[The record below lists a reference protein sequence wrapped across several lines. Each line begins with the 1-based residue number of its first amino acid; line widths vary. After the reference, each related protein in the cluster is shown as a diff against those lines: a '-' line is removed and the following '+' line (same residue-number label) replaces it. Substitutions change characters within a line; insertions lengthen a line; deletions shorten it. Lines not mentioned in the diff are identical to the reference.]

1 MKTLT
6 QTVTCHSG
14 QTLHNFN
21 FLQKSSILSR
31 CWQLSAASLFVAIFG
46 STTSWGQ
53 VSLTELLNAV
63 ENDRVAESAEY
74 RERQQEFEQN
84 VARQQQILDTTNER
98 IVEQE
103 TEQNRLS
110 DQFEA
115 NEVIIADKREI
126 LRNRRG
132 DLNELF
138 GTLQGVAGDFLS
150 NFQDS
155 LISAQYPGRAGE
167 LEVIIERAGSTI
179 EQLNIS
185 EMERFWYFMHQEVT
199 ESGRVVTYNGDIA
212 LPSGDTTNRTIT
224 RIGAFNAISDG
235 EYLNYQGEVGHLQVL
250 PRQPDSEVL
259 GAARDLQS
267 STTGFTRTG
276 IDPTGG
282 VGGQVMANLVNFPS
296 ASEQVQANAGV
307 IGFIIIGVGVVGIL
321 LAFYRLLMLTL
332 VSVQVRN
339 QLKSEKPA
347 KNNPLGRVLLIADAN
362 PDADTETLEL
372 KLGEAILKETPSLES
387 MLTLIKMIATIAP
400 LGGLLG
406 TVTGM
411 IQVFQQITVY
421 GAGDPTIMAGGIS
434 QALMTTV
441 LGIVVAIPTIFMH
454 TVVKSRSDNIIHI
467 LEEQATGM
475 IAQKA
480 ERSAGGQ

>member
-1 MKTLT
+1 MKAL
-6 QTVTCHSG
+6 
-14 QTLHNFN
+14 
-21 FLQKSSILSR
+21 KILGG
-31 CWQLSAASLFVAIFG
+31 LSAASFFLIC
-46 STTSWGQ
+46 STQLSAQ
-53 VSLTELLNAV
+53 SASLADLLDAV
-63 ENDRVAESAEY
+63 ENDRVAESEAY
-74 RERQQEFEQN
+74 RTRLQEFEQN
-84 VARQQQILDTTNER
+84 AARQQQILDTTNNR
-98 IVEQE
+98 ITEQE
-103 TEQNRLS
+103 EEQVRLS

-115 NEVIIADKREI
+115 NELIIADKREV

-150 NFQDS
+150 NFQNS
-155 LISAQYPGRAGE
+155 LISAQYPGRSAE
-167 LEVIIERAGSTI
+167 LERIIERAGSTI

-212 LPSGDTTNRTIT
+212 LPSGDTANRTIT

-235 EYLNYQGEVGHLQVL
+235 EYLSYTGAVGHLQVL
-250 PRQPDSEVL
+250 PRQPAADVL
-259 GAARDLQS
+259 ASARALQS
-267 STTGFTRTG
+267 ASSGLVRVG

-296 ASEQVQANAGV
+296 AQEQVEANAGV

-321 LAFYRLLMLTL
+321 LGFYRLLMLTL
-332 VSVQVRN
+332 VSIKVRS
-339 QLKSEKPA
+339 QLKSDKPA
-347 KNNPLGRVLLIADAN
+347 KNNPLGRVLLVAESN
-362 PDADTETLEL
+362 PSADTETLEL

-480 ERSAGGQ
+480 ERSAGSRA

>member
-1 MKTLT
+1 MKAL
-6 QTVTCHSG
+6 
-14 QTLHNFN
+14 
-21 FLQKSSILSR
+21 KILSGI
-31 CWQLSAASLFVAIFG
+31 SAASLLLIG
-46 STTSWGQ
+46 SAQLSAQTS
-53 VSLTELLNAV
+53 LADLLDAV
-63 ENDRVAESAEY
+63 ENDRVAESEGY
-74 RERQQEFEQN
+74 RERLQEFEQN
-84 VARQQQILDTTNER
+84 AARQQQILQTTNER
-98 IVEQE
+98 ITAEEQE
-103 TEQNRLS
+103 QVNLS
-110 DQFEA
+110 DQFES
-115 NEVIIADKREI
+115 NEVIIADKREV

-150 NFQDS
+150 NFQNS
-155 LISAQYPGRAGE
+155 LISAQYPGRADE

-212 LPSGDTTNRTIT
+212 LPSGDTANRTIT

-235 EYLNYQGEVGHLQVL
+235 EYLSYTGAVGHLQVL

-259 GAARDLQS
+259 ASAAALQS
-267 STTGFTRTG
+267 ASSGLVRVG

-296 ASEQVQANAGV
+296 AQEQVEANAGV

-321 LAFYRLLMLTL
+321 LGFYRLLMLTL
-332 VSVQVRN
+332 VSIKVRS
-339 QLKSEKPA
+339 QLKSDKPA
-347 KNNPLGRVLLIADAN
+347 KNNPLGRVLLVAESN
-362 PDADTETLEL
+362 PSADTETLEL

-480 ERSAGGQ
+480 ERSAGSQA

>member
-1 MKTLT
+1 MKVLEKITGLT
-6 QTVTCHSG
+6 AA
-14 QTLHNFN
+14 
-21 FLQKSSILSR
+21 SILIVMGSSAGYA
-31 CWQLSAASLFVAIFG
+31 QGSLS
-46 STTSWGQ
+46 
-53 VSLTELLNAV
+53 ELLNAV
-63 ENDRVAESAEY
+63 ENDRVAESEEY
-74 RERQQEFEQN
+74 QQRLQEFEQN
-84 VARQQQILDTTNER
+84 AARQTEILEITEGR
-98 IVEQE
+98 ITEQE
-103 TEQNRLS
+103 ALQVQLS

-115 NEVIIADKREI
+115 NEVIIADKREV

-155 LISAQYPGRAGE
+155 LISAQYPGRTGE
-167 LEVIIERAGSTI
+167 LEVIIERAGSSI

-199 ESGRVVTYNGDIA
+199 ESGRVVTYNGEVA
-212 LPSGDTTNRTIT
+212 LPSGETSNRAVT
-224 RIGAFNAISDG
+224 RIGSFNAISDG

-250 PRQPDSEVL
+250 PRQPGSDVL
-259 GAARDLQS
+259 SAANALTS
-267 STTGFTRTG
+267 SSSGFTRAG

-296 ASEQVQANAGV
+296 AQEQVEANAGV
-307 IGFIIIGVGVVGIL
+307 IGFIIIGVGVVGIIL
-321 LAFYRLLMLTL
+321 GFFRLLMLTL
-332 VSVQVRN
+332 VSVKVRS
-339 QLKSEKPA
+339 QLKSDKA
-347 KNNPLGRVLLIADAN
+347 SKNNPLGRVLMVAESN
-362 PDADTETLEL
+362 PNADTETLEL

-387 MLTLIKMIATIAP
+387 LLTLIKMIATIAP

-480 ERSAGGQ
+480 ERAAGGS

>member
-1 MKTLT
+1 MKALT
-6 QTVTCHSG
+6 RIISLSTAA
-14 QTLHNFN
+14 L
-21 FLQKSSILSR
+21 LLASSF
-31 CWQLSAASLFVAIFG
+31 QLVA
-46 STTSWGQ
+46 Q
-53 VSLTELLNAV
+53 NNLAQLLDAV
-63 ENDRVAESAEY
+63 ENDRVGESEEY
-74 RERQQEFEQN
+74 QQRLQEFEQN
-84 VARQQQILDTTNER
+84 AARQQEILDTTEAR

-103 TEQNRLS
+103 QLQTQLS
-110 DQFEA
+110 DEFAA
-115 NEVIIADKREI
+115 NEITIADLRET
-126 LRNRRG
+126 LRDRRG

-155 LISAQYPGRAGE
+155 LISAQYPGRSAE

-179 EQLNIS
+179 EQLNIQ

-212 LPSGDTTNRTIT
+212 LPSGDTANRTVT
-224 RIGAFNAISDG
+224 RIGAFNSISEG
-235 EYLNYQGEVGHLQVL
+235 EYLSYQGEVGHLQVL
-250 PRQPDSEVL
+250 PRQPASDVL
-259 GAARDLQS
+259 GAASQLQAS
-267 STTGFTRTG
+267 SSGFTRAG

-296 ASEQVQANAGV
+296 AQEQVEANAGI

-321 LAFYRLLMLTL
+321 LGFFRLLMLTL
-332 VSVQVRN
+332 VSIKVRS
-339 QLKSEKPA
+339 QLKSDKPS
-347 KNNPLGRVLLIADAN
+347 KGNPLGRVLLVAEAN
-362 PDADTETLEL
+362 PNADTETLEL

-480 ERSAGGQ
+480 ERAAAGQS

>member
-1 MKTLT
+1 MKMLIK
-6 QTVTCHSG
+6 VTG
-14 QTLHNFN
+14 LIAA
-21 FLQKSSILSR
+21 SILMVVGSPAGYA
-31 CWQLSAASLFVAIFG
+31 QGSLS
-46 STTSWGQ
+46 
-53 VSLTELLNAV
+53 ELLNAV
-63 ENDRVAESAEY
+63 ENDRVAESEEY
-74 RERQQEFEQN
+74 QQRLREFEQN
-84 VARQQQILDTTNER
+84 SARQTEILEITEGR
-98 IVEQE
+98 ITEQE
-103 TEQNRLS
+103 SVQVQLS

-115 NEVIIADKREI
+115 NEVVIADKREI

-155 LISAQYPGRAGE
+155 LISAQYPGRTGE
-167 LEVIIERAGSTI
+167 LEVIIERAGSSI

-199 ESGRVVTYNGDIA
+199 ESGRVVTYNGEVA
-212 LPSGDTTNRTIT
+212 LPSGETSNRSVT
-224 RIGAFNAISDG
+224 RIGSFNAISDG
-235 EYLNYQGEVGHLQVL
+235 EYLSYQGEVGHLQVL
-250 PRQPDSEVL
+250 PRQPGSDVL
-259 GAARDLQS
+259 SAANDLTA
-267 STTGFTRTG
+267 STSGFTRAG

-296 ASEQVQANAGV
+296 ASEQVEANAGV
-307 IGFIIIGVGVVGIL
+307 IGFIIIGVGVIGIIL
-321 LAFYRLLMLTL
+321 GFFRLLMLTL
-332 VSVQVRN
+332 VSVKVRS
-339 QLKSEKPA
+339 QLKSDRA
-347 KNNPLGRVLLIADAN
+347 SNNNPLGRVLMVAESN
-362 PDADTETLEL
+362 PNADTETLEL

-387 MLTLIKMIATIAP
+387 LLTLIKMIATIAP

-480 ERSAGGQ
+480 ERAAGGS

>member
-1 MKTLT
+1 MKKF
-6 QTVTCHSG
+6 V
-14 QTLHNFN
+14 N
-21 FLQKSSILSR
+21 ILS
-31 CWQLSAASLFVAIFG
+31 LPLAIFFALG
-46 STTSWGQ
+46 ASQSAGQATS
-53 VSLTELLNAV
+53 LANLLELV
-63 ENDRVAESAEY
+63 QNDRVAESEDYQA
-74 RERQQEFEQN
+74 RLQEFEQN
-84 VARQQQILDTTNER
+84 AARQQQILDTTNQR
-98 IVEQE
+98 ITSEEQTQVE
-103 TEQNRLS
+103 LS

-115 NEVIIADKREI
+115 NEIIIADKREI
-126 LRNRRG
+126 LRDRRG

-150 NFQDS
+150 NFQNS
-155 LISAQYPGRAGE
+155 MISAQHTGRSE
-167 LEVIIERAGSTI
+167 QLEEIIERAGSTI
-179 EQLNIS
+179 EQLNVD
-185 EMERFWYFMHQEVT
+185 EMERFWFFMHQELT
-199 ESGRVVTYNGDIA
+199 ESGRVVSFNADVTLPNGDTA
-212 LPSGDTTNRTIT
+212 NRSVV
-224 RIGAFNAISDG
+224 RIGAFNSVSDG
-235 EYLNYQGEVGHLQVL
+235 EYLSYSGDIGHLQVL
-250 PRQPDSEVL
+250 PRQPD
-259 GAARDLQS
+259 AAIMGTAETLQEAS
-267 STTGFTRTG
+267 SGFTKVG

-282 VGGQVMANLVNFPS
+282 VGGQVMANLVNFPTVE
-296 ASEQVQANAGV
+296 EQVRNNSGV
-307 IGFIIIGVGVVGIL
+307 IGFIIIGVGIVGIL
-321 LAFYRLLMLTL
+321 IAFFRLLMLSLT
-332 VSVQVRN
+332 SIKVRG
-339 QLKSEKPA
+339 QLKRDNPT
-347 KNNPLGRVLLIADAN
+347 KNNPLGRVLLVAEAN

-372 KLGEAILKETPSLES
+372 KLGEAILQETPALES

-480 ERSAGGQ
+480 ERLANSRS

>member
-1 MKTLT
+1 MKVLEKITGLT
-6 QTVTCHSG
+6 AA
-14 QTLHNFN
+14 
-21 FLQKSSILSR
+21 SILMVMGSSAGYA
-31 CWQLSAASLFVAIFG
+31 QGSLS
-46 STTSWGQ
+46 
-53 VSLTELLNAV
+53 ELLNAV
-63 ENDRVAESAEY
+63 ENDRVAESEEY
-74 RERQQEFEQN
+74 QQRLQEFEQN
-84 VARQQQILDTTNER
+84 AARQTEILEITEGR
-98 IVEQE
+98 ITEQE
-103 TEQNRLS
+103 TLQVQLS

-115 NEVIIADKREI
+115 NEVIIADKREV

-155 LISAQYPGRAGE
+155 LISAQYPGRTGE
-167 LEVIIERAGSTI
+167 LEVIIERAGSSI

-199 ESGRVVTYNGDIA
+199 ESGRVVTYNGEVA
-212 LPSGDTTNRTIT
+212 LPSGETSTRSVT
-224 RIGAFNAISDG
+224 RIGSFNAIADG

-250 PRQPDSEVL
+250 PRQPASDVL
-259 GAARDLQS
+259 SAANALIS
-267 STTGFTRTG
+267 STSGFTRAG

-296 ASEQVQANAGV
+296 AQEQVEANAGV
-307 IGFIIIGVGVVGIL
+307 IGFIIIGVGVVGIIL
-321 LAFYRLLMLTL
+321 GFFRLLMLTL
-332 VSVQVRN
+332 VSVKVRS
-339 QLKSEKPA
+339 QLKSDKA
-347 KNNPLGRVLLIADAN
+347 SKNNPLGRVLMVAESN
-362 PDADTETLEL
+362 PNADTETLEL

-387 MLTLIKMIATIAP
+387 LLTLIKMIATIAP

-480 ERSAGGQ
+480 ERAAGGS

>member
-1 MKTLT
+1 MRNLLKITGLTATACLLGLTSNLVLAQNATTLA
-6 QTVTCHSG
+6 G
-14 QTLHNFN
+14 
-21 FLQKSSILSR
+21 
-31 CWQLSAASLFVAIFG
+31 
-46 STTSWGQ
+46 
-53 VSLTELLNAV
+53 LLDLV

-74 RERQQEFEQN
+74 VQRQQEFEQSAN
-84 VARQQQILDTTNER
+84 NQQQILDTTNER

-103 TEQNRLS
+103 QTQSNLS

-115 NEVIIADKREI
+115 NEIIIRDKRDI
-126 LRNRRG
+126 LRDRRG

-150 NFQDS
+150 NFENS
-155 LISAQYPGRAGE
+155 LISAQYPGRSE
-167 LEVIIERAGSTI
+167 FIEGFIAKAGSTI
-179 EQLNIS
+179 EQLNPEEI
-185 EMERFWYFMHQEVT
+185 ERFWFYMQQEVV
-199 ESGRVVTYNGDIA
+199 ESARISKYNGDVS
-212 LPSGDTTNRTIT
+212 LPTGDTVNRSIT
-224 RIGAFNAISDG
+224 RIGNFNVVSEG
-235 EYLNYQGEVGHLQVL
+235 EYLSYDGDIGHLQVL
-250 PRQPDSEVL
+250 PRQPD
-259 GAARDLQS
+259 GAMLSAASALES
-267 STTGFTRTG
+267 STSGFTKVG

-296 ASEQVQANAGV
+296 VEEQVRNNSGT

-321 LAFYRLLMLTL
+321 IGFLRLLILTL
-332 VSVQVRN
+332 VSIKVRS
-339 QLKSEKPA
+339 QLKSDKA
-347 KNNPLGRVLLIADAN
+347 SKNNPLGRVLLVAESN
-362 PDADTETLEL
+362 PSADTETLEL
-372 KLGEAILKETPSLES
+372 KLGEAILQETPSLES

-434 QALMTTV
+434 SALMTTV

-454 TVVKSRSDNIIHI
+454 TVVKSRADNIIHI

-480 ERSAGGQ
+480 EQSANR